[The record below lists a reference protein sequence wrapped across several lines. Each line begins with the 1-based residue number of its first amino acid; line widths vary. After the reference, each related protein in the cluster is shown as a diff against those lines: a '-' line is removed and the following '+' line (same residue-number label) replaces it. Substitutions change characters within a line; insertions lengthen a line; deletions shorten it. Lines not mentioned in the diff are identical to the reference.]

1 MNARKAIFLTIVLTA
16 AILAGQLWTSSRADA
31 EWTTAA
37 PPSSPPAET
46 LPPSA
51 PPPDTTVV
59 ADATTPETAP
69 VTTAPIAATDPSAPT
84 TTGPGEMSGPSMSL
98 DATEMAPGGRVIV
111 TLDGFGSLWATV
123 MVCGNEARRG
133 SPDCNQ
139 IGSTTKEFPT
149 DGSPLRVSLAI
160 SSPPADCP
168 CVVRAVGRDTSEIA
182 IAPIVITGHPVGPVV
197 EPTVT
202 GPLMRVEIDA
212 SLSSSGL
219 GSALRAQLGGPAVY
233 DVTVRVTNTSTS
245 PLRAVQLS
253 VTAVRGDTIAATPTF
268 DDPGQIGVGQT
279 WSQTVTAELPAPSF
293 GETEWR
299 ATASGAGPIVDIR
312 RTTAHRPWMLI
323 AMALLVV
330 LNIGILLMRWRVRRR
345 LDPARAGR
353 ETTRTGVRGG
363 SIPDSDGSRRRPA
376 VGSASARKSSP
387 ARH

>member
-1 MNARKAIFLTIVLTA
+1 
-16 AILAGQLWTSSRADA
+16 
-31 EWTTAA
+31 
-37 PPSSPPAET
+37 
-46 LPPSA
+46 
-51 PPPDTTVV
+51 
-59 ADATTPETAP
+59 
-69 VTTAPIAATDPSAPT
+69 
-84 TTGPGEMSGPSMSL
+84 MSGPSMSL

-160 SSPPADCP
+160 SAPPVDCP
-168 CVVRAVGRDTSEIA
+168 CVVRAVGRDTAEIA
-182 IAPIVITGHPVGPVV
+182 IAPIVVTGHPVGPVV

-202 GPLMRVEIDA
+202 GPLMRVEVDA

-233 DVTVRVTNTSTS
+233 EVTVRVTNTSTS

-253 VTAVRGDTIAATPTF
+253 VTAVRGDTIAATPAF

-293 GETEWR
+293 GESEWR
-299 ATASGAGPIVDIR
+299 VTASGAGPIVDVR

-323 AMALLVV
+323 VMALLVV

-345 LDPARAGR
+345 LDPERAARAGR
-353 ETTRTGVRGG
+353 PGRPEKI
-363 SIPDSDGSRRRPA
+363 SHAPRRRPA
-376 VGSASARKSSP
+376 VASASASAPAAGAAPGPGKSSP
-387 ARH
+387 GRH